1 MSDAH
6 SLPSHWRYSRTPG
19 ILTLSDANTTIG
31 YCRYDAAGE
40 VEYLFVNPAFRR
52 RGVATL
58 LLNEVAA
65 ETGAALRFQPP
76 LSPLGKALIA
86 AWEVHRRRRETP
98 P

>member
-1 MSDAH
+1 VADSRG
-6 SLPSHWRYSRTPG
+6 LPPHWRYSRTPG

-65 ETGAALRFQPP
+65 ETGAAL
-76 LSPLGKALIA
+76 SPLGKALIA
-86 AWEVHRRRRETP
+86 AWEAHRSPPETLP
-98 P
+98 